1 MKKKNTAMY
10 ELLENTGKEIAG
22 IRRSIENL
30 EQMLIAIGM
39 GTCSEQEEDSPEIP
53 DSFCGEDE
61 MDFVNAEDQEDGI
74 LLVNP
79 GMPYVLIS
87 CDKAMQFMDNL
98 REPCQ
103 IILEKG
109 GYIIVSDKKNIY
121 QTDGMLYIRGKFLVM
136 AREEDDIVAIDTG
149 MFCDLVNYFSRNLE
163 AGFMNGHLAFR
174 IRFEDNDAGNK

>member
-109 GYIIVSDKKNIY
+109 GQWTGQIVIWHRYLCTLKSQLLLHPLHIILRVAEEIQPLAAVLGNEIVILSHIV
-121 QTDGMLYIRGKFLVM
+121 MLDAV
-136 AREEDDIVAIDTG
+136 
-149 MFCDLVNYFSRNLE
+149 CFSR
-163 AGFMNGHLAFR
+163 
-174 IRFEDNDAGNK
+174 

>member
-1 MKKKNTAMY
+1 MY

-30 EQMLIAIGM
+30 EQMFIAIGM
-39 GTCSEQEEDSPEIP
+39 GTCSEQEEYSPEIP

-103 IILEKG
+103 INLEKG

-136 AREEDDIVAIDTG
+136 AREEEDIVAIDAG